1 MDKDAGELKQIV
13 DYEEPFLS
21 SEQLEESLKTAA
33 AGEDDETG
41 ELGAE
46 LDQQQEKKTR
56 FKVKKIDFTMRD
68 KSTGEK
74 PGQPD
79 ASDGGGKSEAAAA
92 GKDRKSSQ
100 QSANSSA
107 DASQA
112 GSENEYNTHNM
123 KSLRHYTREP
133 LPKVAH
139 YRNTLSLHTHQ
150 NRPSL
155 DELHNPV
162 PFDSSMKFG
171 SRKRRSDE
179 AHHAS
184 ISGHVKLG
192 WVQGVFIRCLLNI
205 WGVMLFLRLP
215 WVVGQAG
222 RCTFFI

>member
-1 MDKDAGELKQIV
+1 MDKEAGEQTKFV
-13 DYEEPFLS
+13 DYQEPFLN
-21 SEQLEESLKTAA
+21 SEQLEESLKTAV
-33 AGEDDETG
+33 GEDDETG
-41 ELGAE
+41 AE
-46 LDQQQEKKTR
+46 LEQQQEKKTR

-68 KSTGEK
+68 KSG
-74 PGQPD
+74 D
-79 ASDGGGKSEAAAA
+79 KSESAGA
-92 GKDRKSSQ
+92 GKERKSSQ
-100 QSANSSA
+100 QSTNSSA
-107 DASQA
+107 NASQA
-112 GSENEYNTHNM
+112 GSENEYNSRAQQ
-123 KSLRHYTREP
+123 SLRHYTREP

-162 PFDSSMKFG
+162 PFDSPVRFG

-184 ISGHVKLG
+184 SSGHVKLG
-192 WVQGVFIRCLLNI
+192 WIQGVFIRCLLNI

-222 RCTFFI
+222 RCTFFDFY

>member
-1 MDKDAGELKQIV
+1 MDKDELTKIV
-13 DYEEPFLS
+13 DYQEPFLN
-21 SEQLEESLKTAA
+21 SEQLEESLKRTV
-33 AGEDDETG
+33 AGEDDET
-41 ELGAE
+41 EIEPGAE
-46 LDQQQEKKTR
+46 QQQEKKTR
-56 FKVKKIDFTMRD
+56 FKVRKIDFTMRD
-68 KSTGEK
+68 KSD
-74 PGQPD
+74 QPET
-79 ASDGGGKSEAAAA
+79 AGAAKESA

-100 QSANSSA
+100 QSTNSSA
-107 DASQA
+107 NASQA
-112 GSENEYNTHNM
+112 GSENEYNM

-133 LPKVAH
+133 LPKAAH

-162 PFDSSMKFG
+162 PFDSLVKFG

-184 ISGHVKLG
+184 SSGHVKLG
-192 WVQGVFIRCLLNI
+192 WIQGVFIRCLLNI

-222 RCTFFI
+222 RCICLNDLERS

>member
-1 MDKDAGELKQIV
+1 MLNESECQMDKDAGEPKQIV

-21 SEQLEESLKTAA
+21 SEQLEESLKTSAVE
-33 AGEDDETG
+33 EDD
-41 ELGAE
+41 ARSDAD
-46 LDQQQEKKTR
+46 LDVQQEKKTR

-68 KSTGEK
+68 KSTKSTGEK
-74 PGQPD
+74 PGQSG
-79 ASDGGGKSEAAAA
+79 ASDQPASGGKPE
-92 GKDRKSSQ
+92 RKGSQ

-162 PFDSSMKFG
+162 PFDASMKFG

-179 AHHAS
+179 AHHTTS
-184 ISGHVKLG
+184 SGHVKLG
-192 WVQGVFIRCLLNI
+192 WIQGVFIRCLLNI

-222 RCTFFI
+222 R